1 MQPDGPITLLAFA
14 GLNASLVRTKRCRY
28 LTAPAHFSKAHNA
41 RAMCHNRLR
50 SAGKTANG
58 CLAAQRRG
66 ISLPMLEC
74 KHAIP
79 CGNGT
84 VSAALPPSGTRA
96 RISLQACIGLTGMG
110 GFAPKE
116 AKALLGMRQG
126 SQICPAALVAQHRFR
141 RPKKALLSAFR
152 GRLRRNNH
160 FGCPPALR
168 DPSPH
173 FPASLHRLDRHGWLC
188 PEGSKSAAWDA
199 PRFPNLPCGTGCA
212 AQVQK
217 A

>member
-1 MQPDGPITLLAFA
+1 MPCCP
-14 GLNASLVRTKRCRY
+14 
-28 LTAPAHFSKAHNA
+28 KARH
-41 RAMCHNRLR
+41 L
-50 SAGKTANG
+50 GF
-58 CLAAQRRG
+58 QW
-66 ISLPMLEC
+66 LEC

-84 VSAALPPSGTRA
+84 VSAAFPPSGTRA
-96 RISLQACIGLTGMG
+96 RISLQAYIGFAGTG
-110 GFAPKE
+110 GFAPKGT
-116 AKALLGMRQG
+116 KALLGVSQG
-126 SQICPAALVAQHRFR
+126 SQICAAALVAQHRFR

-173 FPASLHRLDRHGWLC
+173 FPASLHRFRRNGWLFSK
-188 PEGSKSAAWDA
+188 GNKSAAWSE

-212 AQVQK
+212 AQGSEGLK
-217 A
+217 KLCPPHFEAG